1 MLLFLFTYVISFQ
14 HVTEQFYIQNE
25 MSIRGFGPKPILPF
39 DEIQLPSKHDF
50 FLQKQQLD
58 PLFEIR
64 FTSKCHST
72 TWLCST
78 NTNSITSL
86 AYSLKWQ

>member
-25 MSIRGFGPKPILPF
+25 MSIRGFGPKPILSF

-50 FLQKQQLD
+50 F
-58 PLFEIR
+58 
-64 FTSKCHST
+64 FTKT
-72 TWLCST
+72 T
-78 NTNSITSL
+78 
-86 AYSLKWQ
+86 A